1 MFILILISG
10 SENDEINIDDY
21 DYKMPSADK
30 VLQDDVEFHLESN
43 DSDNNVYDNDDDG
56 FKDSVN

>member
-10 SENDEINIDDY
+10 SENDEINIEDY
-21 DYKMPSADK
+21 NYKMPSADK

-43 DSDNNVYDNDDDG
+43 D
-56 FKDSVN
+56 